1 MCFLAQVPHWPKYC
15 LGQQFVLET
24 GWNLRWQQV
33 NQRKKRKGEVLKND
47 WLKLPVIEEYC
58 IYGAWL
64 NKYINLPA
72 CFHKDQKLRGLVGMI
87 PFHRSKP
94 GIVLGEKIW
103 HFLKDDLSY
112 LFQFSPLS
120 FSAMLSSMVLELN
133 FRSCRSNTRDWGTGL
148 LQITLLARECLNTSL
163 CYYLIQALKRKH
175 FHNAYFHCLRRRG
188 QLNIAARN
196 SV

>member
-1 MCFLAQVPHWPKYC
+1 MAKTTCDGRILY
-15 LGQQFVLET
+15 
-24 GWNLRWQQV
+24 LR
-33 NQRKKRKGEVLKND
+33 
-47 WLKLPVIEEYC
+47 C
-58 IYGAWL
+58 ML

-72 CFHKDQKLRGLVGMI
+72 CFHKNQKLRGLVGMI

-94 GIVLGEKIW
+94 GIILGERIL
-103 HFLKDDLSY
+103 HFFKRKNDPSY

-120 FSAMLSSMVLELN
+120 FSAMLSSMVWELN

-175 FHNAYFHCLRRRG
+175 YHNVYVYCLHRRG
-188 QLNIAARN
+188 QLNIVARN

>member
-1 MCFLAQVPHWPKYC
+1 MILVKLWQAKNDRDCITKRSTKKDKSNMCFLAQVPHWPKYC

-24 GWNLRWQQV
+24 GRNLRWQQV
-33 NQRKKRKGEVLKND
+33 NKRKKRKGEVLKND
-47 WLKLPVIEEYC
+47 WLKLPVMEEYC

-103 HFLKDDLSY
+103 HFFKRWPIVFVSVFAFVIFGYAILYGVRIELQKLSIQY
-112 LFQFSPLS
+112 ERLGNRTASNY
-120 FSAMLSSMVLELN
+120 SA
-133 FRSCRSNTRDWGTGL
+133 GTWMS
-148 LQITLLARECLNTSL
+148 Q
-163 CYYLIQALKRKH
+163 Y
-175 FHNAYFHCLRRRG
+175 
-188 QLNIAARN
+188 
-196 SV
+196 